1 MDRNTADILIG
12 MAAEARKNARVP
24 LSGFHVGAALLMRS
38 GEIIT
43 GCNAEQSNMYES
55 ICAER
60 CAITKAVSS
69 GYRDFAAVAV
79 VSDAEYPL
87 APCGLCRQ
95 AIIDYGPDIEVIMS
109 NPDKSKVLI
118 MTAAELLPAYDLDGS
133 PLCSPFEE
141 LFEKKGVQ
149 DGTI

>member
-1 MDRNTADILIG
+1 MDRKTADTLITL
-12 MAAEARKNARVP
+12 AAEARKMGRVP
-24 LSGFHVGAALLMRS
+24 LSGFHVGAALLTAL

-60 CAITKAVSS
+60 CAITKAVSL
-69 GYRDFAAVAV
+69 GYREFRAVAV
-79 VSDAEYPL
+79 VSDADYPL

-109 NPDKSKVLI
+109 TPDRAKVLV
-118 MTAAELLPAYDLDGS
+118 MTAAELLPAYDLNGS
-133 PLCSPFEE
+133 PLCSEFENVFEE
-141 LFEKKGVQ
+141 KGE
-149 DGTI
+149 

>member
-12 MAAEARKNARVP
+12 MAAEARRNARVP
-24 LSGFHVGAALLMRS
+24 LSGFHVGAALLTPS
-38 GEIIT
+38 GKIIT

-60 CAITKAVSS
+60 CAITKAVSL
-69 GYRDFAAVAV
+69 GYREFSAVAV

-109 NPDKSKVLI
+109 NPEKSKVLI

-141 LFEKKGVQ
+141 LFEKKGV
-149 DGTI
+149 